1 MQLATFIARRIAFSG
16 QRSFS
21 GFIIRLATAATA
33 LSVAAMI
40 ITLAFVNGFQ
50 YAVSSKVFNFWGH
63 LRVQE
68 YVADKAMIAEETP
81 LPPNDTALQIL
92 HLFPQ
97 VKQVQAFATKSAVV
111 EKNKEI
117 EGVLFKGVESD
128 YNFKNL
134 QSFLKQGNFPS
145 FSDS

>member
-1 MQLATFIARRIAFSG
+1 MQIASFLAKRIAFNN

-21 GFIIRLATAATA
+21 RFIIRLATAATA

-50 YAVSSKVFNFWGH
+50 YAVSNKIFNFWGH

-68 YVADKAMIAEETP
+68 YEPDKAMIAEETP
-81 LPPNDTALQIL
+81 WAPNDTTLQIL

-97 VKQVQAFATKSAVV
+97 VKQVTIDGAFGGWKKAQAEHFADGGFFDQ
-111 EKNKEI
+111 I
-117 EGVLFKGVESD
+117 YQPGR
-128 YNFKNL
+128 
-134 QSFLKQGNFPS
+134 
-145 FSDS
+145 